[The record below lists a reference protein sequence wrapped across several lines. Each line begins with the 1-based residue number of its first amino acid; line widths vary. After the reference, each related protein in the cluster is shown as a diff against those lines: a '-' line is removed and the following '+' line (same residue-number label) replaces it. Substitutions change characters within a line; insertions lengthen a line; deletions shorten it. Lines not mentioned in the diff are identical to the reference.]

1 MAEARPRPSV
11 WINELTWEEV
21 GDYLRSDDLIIW
33 PIGATE
39 QHGPAGPL
47 GVDTYVAIALAED
60 AAQRTNTLCVPPMW
74 YGDSAHHLG
83 FAGTL
88 SLRTETL
95 MLVMHDVLRSL
106 EKHGFRKVLCIN
118 GNKSANLPAMI
129 GAAKNMREF
138 EMPHVFIAVIDPMKM
153 ARGIAPQIKETPEH
167 HGGELELSHV
177 WHKFPGLIREDRLTD
192 ETVSFPD
199 VFGPYSH
206 NDLLAGGGDTIDI
219 PWTSGEQRAFAPTGS
234 FTPSRKAS
242 PQKGQ
247 RYHEYQVDVI
257 VRFIEWLRQYHGP
270 LGNTDAAPHV
280 VPVS

>member
-1 MAEARPRPSV
+1 V
-11 WINELTWEEV
+11 WLNELTWEEI
-21 GDYLRSDDLIIW
+21 DAYLKTDDLIIW

-60 AAQRTNTLCVPPMW
+60 AARQTNTLCVPPLW

-95 MLVMHDVLRSL
+95 MLVMFDVIRSL

-129 GAAKNMREF
+129 GAAKNLREF

-153 ARGIAPQIKETPEH
+153 ARGIAPQIKESPEH

-177 WHKFPGLIREDRLTD
+177 WYRFPGLIREDRLTD
-192 ETVSFPD
+192 ATVPFD
-199 VFGPYSH
+199 EIFGEFSH

-219 PWTSGEQRAFAPTGS
+219 PWTSGEQRAFAPTGA

-242 PQKGQ
+242 PEKGK

-257 VRFIEWLRQYHGP
+257 VRFIHWLRHYRGP
-270 LGNTDAAPHV
+270 LGRTTTASEPASPR
-280 VPVS
+280 